1 MEDRRLLNQPE
12 VLSRRHAGVP
22 FPQSRKL
29 CFDQPS
35 PRHLRSIGGAPNR
48 RGRSPPVGDLNARKN
63 TPRAWHS
70 PCSARV
76 DGVVCELNLDLHRAA
91 RTRLS
96 RPRALFNGAGWRAV
110 ERFSDRHIPVSS
122 SRITNSRSGV
132 RVDKRRAH
140 ALSGQYGNYYWFN
153 SRNVRT
159 NVQIMNIDRSPVSSV
174 FGFYVGGRRA
184 SPFRRRPR
192 SISEERSHHHAILK

>member
-1 MEDRRLLNQPE
+1 
-12 VLSRRHAGVP
+12 V
-22 FPQSRKL
+22 
-29 CFDQPS
+29 
-35 PRHLRSIGGAPNR
+35 
-48 RGRSPPVGDLNARKN
+48 
-63 TPRAWHS
+63 
-70 PCSARV
+70 
-76 DGVVCELNLDLHRAA
+76 
-91 RTRLS
+91 
-96 RPRALFNGAGWRAV
+96 FNGAGWRAV